1 MAQLN
6 CPPCTPCAAVCIEH
20 EPIQTCEVKRKNL
33 PKRRQYLYKLQEIRK
48 KPRLIRWGHE
58 TSYENPFHVHKDP
71 PPPCAE
77 DIELKTSPVGLPASD
92 PPPYLPQR
100 DGNSDVHPLARPMGP
115 IGPWA
120 SGRIDWGA
128 LSGQT
133 GTRPV
138 VDRYSITRYSVDEWR
153 QRNADTIDA
162 CASTVLKSEKIER
175 DSKNTIIR
183 TYAITDKNQANCTE
197 SLHARAKTIDNMKS
211 DLQRAIKAM
220 QDEISTLEEQ
230 RRRLK
235 QSLAVLRMP
244 EAIASE
250 CLERRTGRPD
260 TELIRDRPEEELI
273 REVSLIAE
281 IRSILLKTLAEIEA
295 QQVQN
300 RAARQRMEFD
310 WSDKKLAHENDAIN
324 CNLTNKSTITL
335 FRPGATRCPNE
346 QSTEIY
352 WEKFSRETL
361 AMCLDCRK
369 QSEQLRGTLDAIL
382 TNAARDLRCQADSV
396 ERALADRI
404 NCMEE
409 VRQKLEIDLRST
421 LQHLADTE
429 IQIEKLK
436 VAIRN
441 MDHAMKVVQTRLDN
455 RNQRPRVE
463 NCRDQSQALL
473 IAEVKSIEEGL
484 SAMNAQ
490 LKQEEEVKN
499 DLIMRR
505 GELEKEIMMKRRTI
519 AIDRDRCQLL
529 RTHFPS
535 ATALS
540 GY

>member
-6 CPPCTPCAAVCIEH
+6 CPPCTPCANVCIEH
-20 EPIQTCEVKRKNL
+20 QPTQT
-33 PKRRQYLYKLQEIRK
+33 
-48 KPRLIRWGHE
+48 E
-58 TSYENPFHVHKDP
+58 TSYENPFHVQ
-71 PPPCAE
+71 E
-77 DIELKTSPVGLPASD
+77 DLQPSETELQTSPVGLSASE
-92 PPPYLPQR
+92 PPCYLPQQN
-100 DGNSDVHPLARPMGP
+100 GNSDVHPLSRPMGP

-120 SGRIDWGA
+120 TGRIDWGS

-153 QRNADTIDA
+153 QRNADTIHA
-162 CASTVLKSEKIER
+162 CANTVSKSEKIEH
-175 DSKNTIIR
+175 DSKHIIVR
-183 TYAITDKNQANCTE
+183 THAITDKTQSACTE
-197 SLHARAKTIDNMKS
+197 QLHTRARTIDDMKS
-211 DLQRAIKAM
+211 ELERAIKSM

-235 QSLAVLRMP
+235 QSLGVLRTP
-244 EAIASE
+244 EAIATE

-273 REVSLIAE
+273 CEIALIAE
-281 IRSILLKTLAEIEA
+281 IRAMLLKTLSEIEA

-324 CNLTNKSTITL
+324 CNLTNKSSITM

-352 WEKFSRETL
+352 WQKFSKETL
-361 AMCLDCRK
+361 EMCTSCRK
-369 QSEQLRGTLDAIL
+369 QSEQLRATLDVIL
-382 TNAARDLRCQADSV
+382 MNAARDLRTQADSV
-396 ERALADRI
+396 ERALANRI
-404 NCMEE
+404 SCMEE
-409 VRQKLEIDLRST
+409 IRQKLEIDLRTT

-436 VAIRN
+436 VAIAN

-463 NCRDQSQALL
+463 NCRDQSQILL
-473 IAEVKSIEEGL
+473 IAEVKSIEDGL
-484 SAMNAQ
+484 SAMNTQ
-490 LKQEEEVKN
+490 LRQEEDVKN
-499 DLIMRR
+499 ELMTRR
-505 GELEKEIMMKRRTI
+505 SDLEKEIMMKRRTI
-519 AIDRDRCQLL
+519 AIDRDRCQRL
-529 RTHFPS
+529 RAHFPS
-535 ATALS
+535 STSLS

>member
-20 EPIQTCEVKRKNL
+20 QPTQICRNPKIKKRKI
-33 PKRRQYLYKLQEIRK
+33 RQYLYKLEERRVRSN
-48 KPRLIRWGHE
+48 PVRWGHE
-58 TSYENPFHVHKDP
+58 TSYDNPFHVQQDP
-71 PPPCAE
+71 QSNE
-77 DIELKTSPVGLPASD
+77 SELQTSPVGLPASE
-92 PPPYLPQR
+92 PPCYLPQQN
-100 DGNSDVHPLARPMGP
+100 GSSDVHPLSKPMGP

-120 SGRIDWGA
+120 TGRIDWSS

-153 QRNADTIDA
+153 QRNADTIHA
-162 CASTVLKSEKIER
+162 CSNTVGKSEKIEH
-175 DSKNTIIR
+175 DSKNTIAR
-183 TYAITDKNQANCTE
+183 TYAITDKNQSACTE
-197 SLHARAKTIDNMKS
+197 QLHTRARTIDDMKS
-211 DLQRAIKAM
+211 ELERAIKAM

-244 EAIASE
+244 EAIATE

-260 TELIRDRPEEELI
+260 TELVRDRPEEELI
-273 REVSLIAE
+273 CEIALIAE
-281 IRSILLKTLAEIEA
+281 IRAILLKTLSEIET

-310 WSDKKLAHENDAIN
+310 WSDKKLAHENDSIN
-324 CNLTNKSTITL
+324 CNLTNKSTITM
-335 FRPGATRCPNE
+335 FRHGATRCPSE
-346 QSTEIY
+346 QSTEVY

-361 AMCLDCRK
+361 EMCTSSRK
-369 QSEQLRGTLDAIL
+369 HSEQLRATLDNIL
-382 TNAARDLRCQADSV
+382 MNAARDLRSQADSV

-404 NCMEE
+404 SCMEE
-409 VRQKLEIDLRST
+409 IRQKLEIDLRTT
-421 LQHLADTE
+421 LQRLGDTE

-436 VAIRN
+436 VAIGN

-463 NCRDQSQALL
+463 NCRDQSQILL

-490 LKQEEEVKN
+490 LRQEEEIKN
-499 DLIMRR
+499 ELVTRR
-505 GELEKEIMMKRRTI
+505 SELEKEIMMKRRTI
-519 AIDRDRCQLL
+519 AIDRDRCQRL
-529 RTHFPS
+529 RAHFPS
-535 ATALS
+535 STALS

>member
-20 EPIQTCEVKRKNL
+20 EPIQT
-33 PKRRQYLYKLQEIRK
+33 
-48 KPRLIRWGHE
+48 E
-58 TSYENPFHVHKDP
+58 TSYENPFHVHKEP

-162 CASTVLKSEKIER
+162 CAATTTKSEKIER

-197 SLHARAKTIDNMKS
+197 SLHARAKTIDDMKS
-211 DLQRAIKAM
+211 DLERAIKAM

-244 EAIASE
+244 EAIGKTSFE
-250 CLERRTGRPD
+250 SLYRFKNVG
-260 TELIRDRPEEELI
+260 PEEELI

-281 IRSILLKTLAEIEA
+281 IRAILLKTLAEIEA

-382 TNAARDLRCQADSV
+382 TNAARDLRSQADRV

-404 NCMEE
+404 TCMEE